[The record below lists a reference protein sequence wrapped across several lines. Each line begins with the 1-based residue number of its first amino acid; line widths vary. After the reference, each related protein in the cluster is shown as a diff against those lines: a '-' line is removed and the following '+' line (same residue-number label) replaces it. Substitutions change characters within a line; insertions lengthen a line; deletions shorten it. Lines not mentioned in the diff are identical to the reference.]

1 MVLEAMR
8 ESLLGLPCIS
18 DTYSCCSG
26 LLNLLQPACLHS
38 SAEHPSATDL
48 LHHAVQSNSNS
59 CMHVN
64 CAVVFAVGQ
73 DGLQPVQQGLQNNSC
88 SGLHQKLS
96 KRTRYFCTHVL
107 QRSSLDSA
115 QAAPNATPALYVQ
128 HRPAAQPLKPA
139 MDLKS
144 LVITA
149 GCSSCPPSSV

>member
-73 DGLQPVQQGLQNNSC
+73 KEQGISALMCCSAHHLILLRQLQMQHLHFMYGTAQLPNPSRLQW
-88 SGLHQKLS
+88 
-96 KRTRYFCTHVL
+96 T
-107 QRSSLDSA
+107 
-115 QAAPNATPALYVQ
+115 
-128 HRPAAQPLKPA
+128 
-139 MDLKS
+139 
-144 LVITA
+144 
-149 GCSSCPPSSV
+149 